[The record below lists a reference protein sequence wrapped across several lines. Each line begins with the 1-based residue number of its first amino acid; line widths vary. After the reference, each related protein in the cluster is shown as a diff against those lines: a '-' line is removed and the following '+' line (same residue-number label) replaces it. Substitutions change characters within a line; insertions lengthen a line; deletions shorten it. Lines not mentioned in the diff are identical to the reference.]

1 MYNPKL
7 YMNIKNYG
15 NYIVESSAVLSDELD
30 PRLKQYLEE
39 DSLVEYLAEK
49 FPSFEDGETYE
60 LTELPK
66 SEYGIREDDQIW
78 VKVDKS
84 DPKLPKFMMWIM
96 NEEFMYGGIDFDLA
110 ATLLY
115 EAGNEGS
122 AIGYVGNFLGSLIGI
137 GDPGDAGTDE
147 ETVVAICGAMAA
159 IAAEKALDPKLYYD
173 KLAEAFNKKYGSLVD
188 FLETEFSGRAESTA
202 LASFRQPI
210 SSSVSRGLNLGSIL
224 VDIGLTIATFGG
236 GTVVK
241 NTLTGAARGTAAA
254 VRSTRIGAGV
264 INAGSATLKG
274 AAGVLARIPGWSK
287 LAGATRATYLG
298 RIIKEGETVQY
309 ITRTGKNAGKTSPTK
324 VLKISEQGVLLEG
337 AKGNQFLASH
347 ADFVIGCDPGLANK
361 VLNAAG
367 IPASAAALALATK
380 KTSDVVGSSAV
391 DYEGEGAS
399 WGGKAAE
406 VMGWYDTLAADPNAY
421 MASLEG
427 SDAAGLAQAI
437 LDLKKGSGLFGN
449 TTDQEELAMALIIVS
464 LTPEGAKKV
473 KEEYAKLD
481 NVPVY
486 AVLEDELG
494 GDMGLFAKAY
504 WSACTGEGNLTGP
517 INSVLKK
524 IKKK

>member
-7 YMNIKNYG
+7 YMSVRNYG
-15 NYIVESSAVLSDELD
+15 NRIYESSAVLSDDLD

-39 DSLVEYLAEK
+39 DTFIEYLADKLPALET
-49 FPSFEDGETYE
+49 GETYD
-60 LTELPK
+60 LSDIPK
-66 SEYGIREDDQIW
+66 SEYGIREEDQIW

-96 NEEFMYGGIDFDLA
+96 NDEFMYGGIDFDLA

-122 AIGYVGNFLGSLIGI
+122 ALGYVGNFLGGLIGV

-159 IAAEKALDPKLYYD
+159 IAAEKGLDPKLYYD
-173 KLAEAFNKKYGSLVD
+173 KLAEAFNNKYGSLVD

-202 LASFRQPI
+202 LAAFRQPI

-224 VDIGLTIATFGG
+224 VDIGLTVVTFGG
-236 GTVVK
+236 GTIVK
-241 NTLTGAARGTAAA
+241 NTLAGAARGTSAALK
-254 VRSTRIGAGV
+254 STRVGAGV
-264 INAGSATLKG
+264 VKAGSSALKG
-274 AAGVLARIPGWSK
+274 ISGVLARIPGWSK
-287 LAGATRATYLG
+287 LAGSTRATYLG
-298 RIIKEGETVQY
+298 QVIKEGETIQY
-309 ITRTGKNAGKTSPTK
+309 ITRTGKNAGKANPTK

-347 ADFVIGCDPGLANK
+347 SDFLIGCDPGLANK
-361 VLNAAG
+361 VLNLAG
-367 IPASAAALALATK
+367 VNATTAALALATK
-380 KTSDVVGSSAV
+380 KTSDVVGSGAV
-391 DYEGEGAS
+391 DQGAEGPSFA
-399 WGGKAAE
+399 GKAAE

-421 MASLEG
+421 MASLAG
-427 SDAAGLAQAI
+427 SDAEGLAQAI

-464 LTPEGAKKV
+464 LTPEGARKV

-486 AVLEDELG
+486 AVLDDELG
-494 GDMGLFAKAY
+494 GDMGMFAKAY
-504 WSACTGEGNLTGP
+504 WTACTGEGNMSGP

-524 IKKK
+524 IKK